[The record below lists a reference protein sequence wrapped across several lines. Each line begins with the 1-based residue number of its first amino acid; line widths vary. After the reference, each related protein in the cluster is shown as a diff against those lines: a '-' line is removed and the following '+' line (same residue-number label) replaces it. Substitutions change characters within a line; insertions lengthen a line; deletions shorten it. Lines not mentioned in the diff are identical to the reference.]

1 MFLLQMLIYIQLT
14 YTTPLESLI
23 SEIVTQPT
31 SPGLTSAEGSIR
43 PFNDDGSLKI
53 KIDSPPPL
61 NCNGTEGNRKSCLK
75 KIKAAAINEN
85 ATIGHTVSFEQNC
98 EDERPLDLD
107 FIATSRT
114 AETATN
120 AVISMAAVATTASTN
135 SRLQIREVRNSNER
149 RRVFEGKSIKLL
161 NQALI
166 VRSIL
171 FSR

>member
-1 MFLLQMLIYIQLT
+1 M
-14 YTTPLESLI
+14 I

-31 SPGLTSAEGSIR
+31 SPGLTSAEGSLR
-43 PFNDDGSLKI
+43 PFNEDGSLTI
-53 KIDSPPPL
+53 KIDSPPPS
-61 NCNGTEGNRKSCLK
+61 NCNGSEGKRKSCLK
-75 KIKAAAINEN
+75 KIKSVSVNEN

-98 EDERPLDLD
+98 EEERPLDLNL
-107 FIATSRT
+107 IATSRT

-161 NQALI
+161 NQTLI
-166 VRSIL
+166 VRSKTFWHLIII
-171 FSR
+171 F